1 MFLDKFVLNINKI
14 WFQIKHALGVEPQVL
29 QQHGGREDRGHR
41 VGDVL
46 PRSLRIGAVDRLEK
60 GHLGADAR
68 RREHAQRTADDAGL
82 VGEDVAEHV
91 LGDDHV
97 EMGRLAYDLHRG
109 VVHEHEFQ
117 LHFGVP
123 GRHIL
128 RDLPPQARGFE
139 HVGLVHDR
147 QAPLAAHGEPECDVQ
162 HTFDLRARVG
172 AGVESLRPGFVA
184 PLRSAEIDAARQFAH
199 ADEIGAAH
207 HLCLER
213 RAAGQRV
220 EQCDGAQVGEQSQ
233 RFAHA
238 QQSLLGTYRGLGVVV
253 VLGVADGT
261 EQYGVG
267 SLADGVR
274 LVGIG
279 VARGVDG
286 AGAH

>member
-1 MFLDKFVLNINKI
+1 
-14 WFQIKHALGVEPQVL
+14 
-29 QQHGGREDRGHR
+29 
-41 VGDVL
+41 
-46 PRSLRIGAVDRLEK
+46 
-60 GHLGADAR
+60 
-68 RREHAQRTADDAGL
+68 
-82 VGEDVAEHV
+82 
-91 LGDDHV
+91 
-97 EMGRLAYDLHRG
+97 MGRLAYDLHRG

-117 LHFGVP
+117 LHPGVL

-139 HVGLVHDR
+139 HVGLVHDC
-147 QAPLAAHGEPECDVQ
+147 QAPPAAHGEPECDVQ
-162 HTFDLRARVG
+162 HTLDLRARVG

-199 ADEIGAAH
+199 ANEIGAAH

-213 RAAGQRV
+213 RAVGQRV